1 MDTVLTKTTLLYS
14 SLTQKL
20 PHLPQAVIPLCEL
33 VVRTELELSK
43 SQWKREQEFDFSLK
57 TFISLMKKGTLSEYQ
72 AKKTDTD
79 DLKCMLRLRKEF
91 FIDSELLYRK
101 AYFKN
106 TDKVVNQFVMPRQFR
121 KRTVLVCYEDYGH
134 LGMDRVLILLQERFY
149 WPKMSDDVRL
159 YIRTCDHCTRFKQE
173 PKKEKMQTITASYPL
188 ELIHLDFLTIG
199 GKQDKRKN
207 VLVVTDHFTRYAQC
221 YVTDNQ
227 TAETVADVMVNQYF
241 SHYGWPEKILT
252 DKGRCF
258 ENHLFQEI
266 CDQAKVKKLR
276 TTSYHPQT
284 NGQCERFNKTLLRM
298 LGTIPVHEKKQWQDW
313 VPTLVHAYNCSTSS
327 VTGFSPYFLI
337 YGHQPKLPIDIEYG
351 VSLEDSYDDCKS
363 YAEKLQ
369 HRLRWAYDAAQQNI
383 DKNNVRQ
390 KNYYDKSYK
399 CATLEKDDL
408 VMLRVVK
415 PGTDYKIADKWEQDP
430 WIILHKRTDS
440 PDYTIQNTRTKEIR
454 ELHRNLLYPL
464 RLVRS
469 DDNTPQLLT
478 LPLVQQAPVG
488 SSVISARQAQILT
501 EAYFACDCK
510 NCTET
515 V

>member
-1 MDTVLTKTTLLYS
+1 MIARCTLLS
-14 SLTQKL
+14 ASLTQKL
-20 PHLPQAVIPLCEL
+20 PHLPQAIIPVCKLI
-33 VVRTELELSK
+33 VHTELELSK

-57 TFISLMKKGTLSEYQ
+57 TFISLMQKGMLSEYQ
-72 AKKTDTD
+72 AKKTDND
-79 DLKCMLRLRKEF
+79 DLKCMLRLRKDF

-121 KRTVLVCYEDYGH
+121 KRTVLVCHEDYGH

-149 WPKMSDDVRL
+149 WPKMSEDVRL
-159 YIRTCDHCTRFKQE
+159 YIRTCDRCTRFKQE
-173 PKKEKMQTITASYPL
+173 PEKEKMQSITASYPL

-199 GKQDKRKN
+199 GKRDKRKN

-241 SHYGWPEKILT
+241 SHYGWLEKILT

-284 NGQCERFNKTLLRM
+284 NGQCERFNKTLLQM
-298 LGTIPVHEKKQWQDW
+298 LGTIPVHEKKQWQGW

-327 VTGFSPYFLI
+327 VTGFSLYFLI

-430 WIILHKRTDS
+430 WIILRKRIDS

-478 LPLVQQAPVG
+478 LPLVQQAPIG